1 MRQKILKVIKIRK
14 KGLIKDLRYV
24 FLLLLITT
32 VLLATPNTLQIKS
45 ESGQFESIR
54 DSDWFW
60 TDIEVLSKESN
71 QNVEFPEAITD
82 SIGNLHILWV
92 DQTNYLGS
100 GTDRDIFYK
109 RWEANSNTW
118 TVTEVVSESTL
129 ESFSP
134 DIAVDSLDN
143 VHFVWDENNLV
154 VLHKQWNA
162 ATQSWSSIT
171 TISTES
177 SASSTNPS
185 IGVDSSDNIHVVWGD
200 NTDYLGSGGEYDIFY
215 KIWNETKQS
224 WSTTQVVSTESTAS
238 SFVPKIAV
246 DSIGNVHVTWDDS
259 TDYLGADTDRDIFY
273 KYLDAS
279 TKIWQPA
286 EVLSNESIV
295 LSLNPDLAVDSLD
308 NVYIVWE
315 DSTGFDGAEGDSDI
329 FYIIRDK
336 ESASWTIPEVI
347 SDVGGSASWFPSID
361 IDLENNI
368 YIAWEDASV
377 YDGADTDLDIFY
389 RMFSSH
395 KETWLKTEVIS
406 TDSTTSSR
414 FVSLAV
420 GKYGSVNIVW
430 SDYTNLSYYGNDP
443 DIFFKR
449 FIGPP
454 TEPTLAP
461 IVPGQIGTDI
471 LQLKWNDAE
480 GVRQYYI
487 YRDTSYIW
495 SVDHLDPIF
504 SVSTNTILDTLPD
517 TGIYYYV
524 VVADNVQFNSSL
536 SNCVFVEYTVAHVR
550 EFVISISIVTIIA
563 MLVITMRIR
572 RKRYKE

>member
-1 MRQKILKVIKIRK
+1 MIKIK
-14 KGLIKDLRYV
+14 KRDLVKDLRTI
-24 FLLLLITT
+24 FLLLLIIT
-32 VLLATPNTLQIKS
+32 VLLATQNTLQIRS
-45 ESGQFESIR
+45 ENGQIESIR

-60 TDIEVLSKESN
+60 TDTEVLSKESP
-71 QNVEFPEAITD
+71 QNSENPKVITD
-82 SIGNLHILWV
+82 SVGNVHIVWR
-92 DQTNYLGS
+92 DQTDYLGA

-118 TVTEVVSESTL
+118 RTTEVVSESSS

-134 DIAVDSLDN
+134 DIALDSLDN
-143 VHFVWDENNLV
+143 IHLVWEENSQVILY
-154 VLHKQWNA
+154 KQWIT

-177 SASSTNPS
+177 SVNSVNPS
-185 IGVDSSDNIHVVWGD
+185 IGVDLSDNLHLVWGD
-200 NTDYLGSGGEYDIFY
+200 NTDYLEAGGEFDIFY

-224 WSTTQVVSTESTAS
+224 WSTTQVVSTESTAD
-238 SFVPKIAV
+238 SFVPKLAI
-246 DSIGNVHVTWDDS
+246 DSVGNVHVTWDDT
-259 TDYLGADTDRDIFY
+259 TDYLGADADRDIFY

-286 EVLSNESIV
+286 KVLSNESIV
-295 LSLNPDLAVDSLD
+295 LSLNPDISVDSFD
-308 NVYIVWE
+308 NIHIVWE

-329 FYIIRDK
+329 FYIIHDK

-347 SDVGGSASWFPSID
+347 SDVGESASWLPSID
-361 IDLENNI
+361 IDLEDNI

-389 RMFSSH
+389 RMFSSRT
-395 KETWLKTEVIS
+395 ETWLKTEVIS
-406 TDSTTSSR
+406 TDSTSSSR

-420 GKYGSVNIVW
+420 GNYGSVNIIW
-430 SDYTNLSYYGNDP
+430 YDYTNLSYYGGDS

-461 IVPGQIGTDI
+461 IVPDQIDTDV
-471 LQLKWNDAE
+471 LQLKWNDAK
-480 GVRQYYI
+480 GVRQYYV

-495 SVDHLDPIF
+495 SVDHLDFIF
-504 SVSTNTILDTLPD
+504 SVSTNTTIDTLPD

-524 VVADNVQFNSSL
+524 VVADNVHYNSSL
-536 SNCVFVEYTVAHVR
+536 SNCVFVEYKLVHIR
-550 EFVISISIVTIIA
+550 EFVIPISIMTIIA
-563 MLVITMRIR
+563 MLVITIRIR
-572 RKRYKE
+572 RKRYNA